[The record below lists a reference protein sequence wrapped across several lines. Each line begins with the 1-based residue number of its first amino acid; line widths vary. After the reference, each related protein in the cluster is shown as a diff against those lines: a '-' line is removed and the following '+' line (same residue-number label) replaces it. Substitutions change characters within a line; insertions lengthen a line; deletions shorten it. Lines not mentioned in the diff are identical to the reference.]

1 MNNFFDSRFLLLG
14 LMVVLS
20 PTFAEQR
27 LDADERVPQ
36 KAIIS
41 KSSLSRI
48 SIDGGRIKNVKWLDG
63 ELDIQKDAGNGQVFV
78 RATTNK
84 TTSLFIN
91 SDDGKTYLLLLSPT
105 ATTGDSIIIDAKA
118 KERQAQMMAVQ
129 IPQPPQA
136 VSYRTNDYVRALKQL
151 MTAMMNGT
159 VNSMGLRSTTSY
171 LTVPL
176 WQNTLFVQTKQYT
189 AADMKAE
196 VYTLTNTGAETL
208 VLKEQEFYREGVYA
222 VSARKHILLPG
233 EMTEIFII
241 RKLGN

>member
-1 MNNFFDSRFLLLG
+1 MNNFFNFGGLLSL
-14 LMVVLS
+14 LMLVS
-20 PTFAEQR
+20 MPTWAEQR
-27 LDADERVPQ
+27 LDADERIPQ
-36 KAIIS
+36 KASIS

-48 SIDGGRIKNVKWLDG
+48 SIDGGRIQNVKWLDG
-63 ELDIQKDAGNGQVFV
+63 ELDIQKDASNGQVFV

-84 TTSLFIN
+84 TTSLFVN

-118 KERQAQMMAVQ
+118 KERQAAMIAAQT
-129 IPQPPQA
+129 PPPPQA
-136 VSYRTNDYVRALKQL
+136 VSYRANDYVRSLKQL
-151 MTAMMNGT
+151 MAAMMNGT
-159 VNSMGLRSTTSY
+159 VSSMGLHSETSY

-196 VYTLTNTGAETL
+196 VYTLTNTGTETL

-233 EMTEIFII
+233 EMTEVFII
-241 RKLGN
+241 RRLGS